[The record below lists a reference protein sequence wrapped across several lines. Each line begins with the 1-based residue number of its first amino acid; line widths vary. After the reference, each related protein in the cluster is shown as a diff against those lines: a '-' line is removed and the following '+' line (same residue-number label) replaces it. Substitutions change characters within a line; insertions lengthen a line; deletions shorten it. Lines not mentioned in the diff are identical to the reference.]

1 MTLRASSRDRGGDR
15 PRKTDRGPRTPRSTA
30 VLILRGMRPQQ
41 WTKNLC
47 VFAAPAAAGVLG
59 HWEIALRLIVACIAF
74 CLAASGS
81 YLINDVVDAPSDRLH
96 PVKRLRPVASGALKP
111 ALALG
116 VGAGLLAAGLV
127 VAALLRPWSFAL
139 VIAVYITVNM
149 AYSLRLKREP
159 VVELAIVASGF
170 VLRAVGGGV
179 VARVPLTNW
188 FLVFVSFGALFVITG
203 KRAAEYVRLG
213 DQRGEHRA
221 VLALYTESFL
231 RSTLVLAATV
241 TVASYCLWAFDRSG
255 LLSHA
260 RHHVIWVELTV
271 VPMVLA
277 VLHILRRVDAAEG
290 GEPDQLALHDR
301 LLQSYA
307 IEWVILMCIGLY
319 A

>member
-1 MTLRASSRDRGGDR
+1 
-15 PRKTDRGPRTPRSTA
+15 

-41 WTKNLC
+41 WTKNLF

-59 HWEIALRLIVACIAF
+59 HWQTSLRLIVACLAF
-74 CLAASGS
+74 CLAASGT
-81 YLINDVVDAPSDRLH
+81 YLVNDVVDAPNDRRH
-96 PVKRLRPVASGALKP
+96 PVKCSRPVASGALKP
-111 ALALG
+111 GTALG
-116 VGAGLLAAGLV
+116 VGAVLLAAGIV
-127 VAALLRPWSFAL
+127 IAALLGPWSFGL
-139 VIAVYITVNM
+139 VIAVYVAVNV

-188 FLVFVSFGALFVITG
+188 FLVFISFGALFVVTG
-203 KRAAEYVRLG
+203 KRAAEYMRLG
-213 DQRGEHRA
+213 DERGEHRP

-241 TVASYCLWAFDRSG
+241 TVAAYCLWAFDRSG

-260 RHHVIWVELTV
+260 GHHVVWVELTV
-271 VPMVLA
+271 VPLVLA
-277 VLHILRRVDAAEG
+277 VLHVLRRLDAAEG
-290 GEPDQLALHDR
+290 GEPDQLFLHDH

-307 IEWVILMCIGLY
+307 IEWAILMCIGLY

>member
-1 MTLRASSRDRGGDR
+1 
-15 PRKTDRGPRTPRSTA
+15 
-30 VLILRGMRPQQ
+30 MRPQQ

-59 HWEIALRLIVACIAF
+59 HWQILLRVTIAGAAF
-74 CLAASGS
+74 CLAASGT
-81 YLINDVVDAPSDRLH
+81 YLVNDVIDAPSDRRH

-111 ALALG
+111 VMALG
-116 VGAGLLAAGLV
+116 VGAALLAAAIV
-127 VAALLRPWSFAL
+127 VAALLGPWSFAL
-139 VIAVYITVNM
+139 VIAVYVAVNV

-159 VVELAIVASGF
+159 VVELAVVASGF
-170 VLRAVGGGV
+170 VLRAIGGGV

-203 KRAAEYVRLG
+203 KRAAEYVQLS
-213 DQRGEHRA
+213 DQRGEHRP

-241 TVASYCLWAFDRSG
+241 TVAAYCLWAFDRTG

-260 RHHVIWVELTV
+260 GHHVVWVELTV
-271 VPMVLA
+271 VPLVLA
-277 VLHILRRVDAAEG
+277 VLHVMRRLDLAEG
-290 GEPDQLALHDR
+290 GEPDQLVLHDR
-301 LLQSYA
+301 LLQGYA
-307 IEWVILMCIGLY
+307 IGWVVLMCIGLY

>member
-1 MTLRASSRDRGGDR
+1 
-15 PRKTDRGPRTPRSTA
+15 
-30 VLILRGMRPQQ
+30 MRPQQ

-59 HWEIALRLIVACIAF
+59 HWETSLRLIVAFVAF
-74 CLAASGS
+74 CFAASGT
-81 YLINDVVDAPSDRLH
+81 YLVNDVVDAPSDRRH
-96 PVKRLRPVASGALKP
+96 PLKCLRPVASRALNP
-111 ALALG
+111 AMALG
-116 VGAGLLAAGLV
+116 VGAGLLAAAFV
-127 VAALLRPWSFAL
+127 VAALLGPWSFAL
-139 VIAVYITVNM
+139 VIAVYVAVNV

-170 VLRAVGGGV
+170 VLRAVAGGV
-179 VARVPLTNW
+179 VAHVPLTNW

-213 DQRGEHRA
+213 DQRGEHRP
-221 VLALYTESFL
+221 VLSLYTESFL

-241 TVASYCLWAFDRSG
+241 TVAAYCLWAFDPSG

-260 RHHVIWVELTV
+260 RHHVLWVELTV
-271 VPMVLA
+271 VPLVLA
-277 VLHILRRVDAAEG
+277 VLHVMRRLDLAEG

-301 LLQSYA
+301 LLQGYA
-307 IEWVILMCIGLY
+307 ILWVILMCIGLY

>member
-1 MTLRASSRDRGGDR
+1 MLSEAWRARGDDGA
-15 PRKTDRGPRTPRSTA
+15 RKPEGRHDVSHSTA
-30 VLILRGMRPQQ
+30 VLVLRGMRPQQ

-59 HWEIALRLIVACIAF
+59 HWQIALRLIVAFVAF
-74 CLAASGS
+74 CLAASGT
-81 YLINDVVDAPSDRLH
+81 YLVNDVVDAPADRRH
-96 PVKRLRPVASGALKP
+96 PVKQSRPIASGALKP
-111 ALALG
+111 VVALG
-116 VGAGLLAAGLV
+116 VAGALLAAAFV
-127 VAALLRPWSFAL
+127 VAALVGPWTFAL
-139 VIAVYITVNM
+139 VIAVYVAVNV

-170 VLRAVGGGV
+170 VLRAVAGGV

-203 KRAAEYVRLG
+203 KRAAEYMRLG
-213 DQRGEHRA
+213 DQRGEHRP

-231 RSTLVLAATV
+231 RSTLVLSATV
-241 TVASYCLWAFDRSG
+241 TVAAYCLWAFDRSG

-260 RHHVIWVELTV
+260 QQHAVWVELTV
-271 VPMVLA
+271 VPLVLA
-277 VLHILRRVDAAEG
+277 VLHVMRRLDAAEG

-301 LLQSYA
+301 LLQGYA
-307 IEWVILMCIGLY
+307 VGWVILMCIGLY

>member
-1 MTLRASSRDRGGDR
+1 M
-15 PRKTDRGPRTPRSTA
+15 TPRSTA
-30 VLILRGMRPQQ
+30 VLVLRGMRPEQ

-59 HWEIALRLIVACIAF
+59 HWQVSLRLIVAFIAF
-74 CLAASGS
+74 CFAASGI
-81 YLINDVVDAPSDRLH
+81 YLINDVVDAPSDRRH
-96 PVKRLRPVASGALKP
+96 PVKCVRPVASGALKP
-111 ALALG
+111 VVALG
-116 VGAGLLAAGLV
+116 VGAGLLAAAILV
-127 VAALLRPWSFAL
+127 SAFLGPWSFAL
-139 VIAVYITVNM
+139 VIGVYIAMNV

-179 VARVPLTNW
+179 VARVPLTSW

-203 KRAAEYVRLG
+203 KRAAEFVRLG
-213 DQRGEHRA
+213 DSRGEHRP

-231 RSTLVLAATV
+231 RSTLILSATV
-241 TVASYCLWAFDRSG
+241 TVAAYCLWAFDRSG

-260 RHHVIWVELTV
+260 GHHVIWVELTV
-271 VPMVLA
+271 VPLVLA
-277 VLHILRRVDAAEG
+277 VLHIMRRLDAAEG

-301 LLQSYA
+301 LLQGYA
-307 IEWVILMCIGLY
+307 VAWVVLMCIGLY